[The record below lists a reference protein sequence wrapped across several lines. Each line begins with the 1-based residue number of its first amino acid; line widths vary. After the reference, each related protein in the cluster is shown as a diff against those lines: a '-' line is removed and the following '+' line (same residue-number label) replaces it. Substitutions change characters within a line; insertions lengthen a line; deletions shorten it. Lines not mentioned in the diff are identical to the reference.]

1 VIELFGLTI
10 HDPDVVFT
18 DLGLAF
24 LGAFLSLRL
33 RTRDPGQFSG
43 AGAALMAGLASAA
56 FWGAVFHGFFPAETE
71 TTGGFVAWIPVVL
84 SIIVAAGAMLNLAL
98 RLLTPSLPFS
108 GRRIILVT
116 YTLSFLAVV
125 LLVDES
131 FTSIV
136 RFYVPVLLLFL
147 MGAARQALGD
157 RRSGWGLVT
166 GGLLLSV
173 AAAVLQQ
180 AQVVIHP
187 DYFDHNALYHVVQA
201 IALLVLYL
209 GFRRISD
216 RSPSVSRDTVSSRLT
231 L

>member
-1 VIELFGLTI
+1 
-10 HDPDVVFT
+10 
-18 DLGLAF
+18 
-24 LGAFLSLRL
+24 
-33 RTRDPGQFSG
+33 
-43 AGAALMAGLASAA
+43 
-56 FWGAVFHGFFPAETE
+56 
-71 TTGGFVAWIPVVL
+71 
-84 SIIVAAGAMLNLAL
+84 
-98 RLLTPSLPFS
+98 
-108 GRRIILVT
+108 
-116 YTLSFLAVV
+116 
-125 LLVDES
+125 
-131 FTSIV
+131 
-136 RFYVPVLLLFL
+136 VLLLFL